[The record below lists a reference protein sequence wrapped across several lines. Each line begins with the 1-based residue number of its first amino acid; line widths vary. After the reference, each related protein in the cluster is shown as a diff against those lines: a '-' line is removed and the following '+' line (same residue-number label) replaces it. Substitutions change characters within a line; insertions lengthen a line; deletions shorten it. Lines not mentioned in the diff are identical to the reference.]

1 MAEPEQTEFAVTERL
16 KAAQL
21 KQRIY
26 GVPLRRGGFTSRRL
40 RFFLIGG
47 R

>member
-1 MAEPEQTEFAVTERL
+1 MAEPEQAEFVVAERL

-21 KQRIY
+21 KQSID
-26 GVPLRRGGFTSRRL
+26 GVPQRRGDFTSRRL
-40 RFFLIGG
+40 RFFLIGC